1 MSTINNKS
9 IDVDIASIT
18 GLETYK
24 GLYYFYP
31 DLFSYIS
38 DPLQPTEYFKNL
50 VAGVIMNTGL
60 SFNEAGIQINNN
72 LTQLAKGEDP
82 NNYRMI
88 EPLVESSYSIK
99 YLNRTFI
106 ENALLITIVVFL
118 SFWILWYLY
127 KVGFYNYLFNTYD
140 GLVCYDCP
148 SIFDRI

>member
-9 IDVDIASIT
+9 IDVDVASIT

-31 DLFSYIS
+31 KLFSYIS

-50 VAGVIMNTGL
+50 VAGVITNTGL

-72 LTQLAKGEDP
+72 LIQLAKGHDP
-82 NNYRMI
+82 DNYKMI
-88 EPLVESSYSIK
+88 EPLINSSYPIK
-99 YLNRTFI
+99 NLNRTFI
-106 ENALLITIVVFL
+106 ENAFLITIVVFL